1 MGNVEAREDPQAQ
14 AAVVSAAVPAKGVAG
29 VRSVAPQPQCA
40 LADED
45 EMRAL
50 RAMTV
55 VRPVNAKVLNS
66 DFMARARAAAPC
78 PMDVRPLMLM
88 IWDYHTHV
96 RERAGEAAAQQERT
110 LAQLAASEQA
120 VADALKTLAT
130 HASVIGTFT
139 EAARGLDSVDALA
152 RDTAIRASYAQEAAE
167 RLDRV
172 MQLVEGEIEIDH
184 PNALAAVSASP
195 SPELPPDTLT
205 ALADERLAFV
215 SPM

>member
-1 MGNVEAREDPQAQ
+1 MGNVEAREEPQAPTAVISP
-14 AAVVSAAVPAKGVAG
+14 AAGGARAAAKQ
-29 VRSVAPQPQCA
+29 QPCA

-55 VRPVNAKVLNS
+55 VRPVNAKVLNA

-110 LAQLAASEQA
+110 LAQLAASEQT
-120 VADALKTLAT
+120 VADALETLAT
-130 HASVIGTFT
+130 HARVIGTFT
-139 EAARGLDSVDALA
+139 EAARALDSVDALA

-172 MQLVEGEIEIDH
+172 MQLVEGEIEIEH
-184 PNALAAVSASP
+184 PHALAAASASP

-215 SPM
+215 SHM